1 MSRDETTST
10 ESPHKLP
17 GEEAATILVVDDNPL
32 MRNVLRGLLVANG
45 YTVVEATHGEEA
57 AALVKKQP
65 FDLIICDIIMPKMGG
80 FELHQLVRSDPEAN
94 HIPFVFLSALDH
106 QDEIRHGKELG
117 ADDYLCKP
125 FEPRDLLAVIRGK
138 VARWR
143 LLNSQ
148 VNTRFEGYQRRV
160 IQTLSHEFR
169 TPLVAINTGMEL
181 LLNHRESLGTD
192 RAKRLLEAVQRGG
205 VRLEKLVG
213 DFMVLQQLGAGVMKS
228 TFDSC
233 AEPLSVEHLLQ
244 RHGDIRD
251 EDLAGEG
258 FVVVRTD
265 HSGRAKILGVEAYV
279 IDCLDRL
286 VSNAAKFSPGRK
298 EIEIHVRLVEGEVW
312 FDVKDRGSGIDL
324 SRIREAIQPFGQ
336 INRGK
341 LEQQGG
347 GLGLSIAHHYALIH
361 GARLEFAVR
370 EDGGSI
376 VSLVVPQSSIDEKTC

>member
-1 MSRDETTST
+1 
-10 ESPHKLP
+10 
-17 GEEAATILVVDDNPL
+17 
-32 MRNVLRGLLVANG
+32 
-45 YTVVEATHGEEA
+45 
-57 AALVKKQP
+57 
-65 FDLIICDIIMPKMGG
+65 
-80 FELHQLVRSDPEAN
+80 
-94 HIPFVFLSALDH
+94 
-106 QDEIRHGKELG
+106 
-117 ADDYLCKP
+117 
-125 FEPRDLLAVIRGK
+125 
-138 VARWR
+138 
-143 LLNSQ
+143 
-148 VNTRFEGYQRRV
+148 
-160 IQTLSHEFR
+160 
-169 TPLVAINTGMEL
+169 MEL

-341 LEQQGG
+341 LE
-347 GLGLSIAHHYALIH
+347 HYALIH

>member
-10 ESPHKLP
+10 DSSAKHP
-17 GEEAATILVVDDNPL
+17 GAEAATILVVDDNPL
-32 MRNVLRGLLVANG
+32 MRNVLRGLLVASG

-57 AALVKKQP
+57 AALVKKRA

-106 QDEIRHGKELG
+106 QDEVRHGKELG

-125 FEPRDLLAVIRGK
+125 FEPRDLLAVVRGK
-138 VARWR
+138 VSRWK

-148 VNTRFEGYQRRV
+148 ANSRFEGYQRRV
-160 IQTLSHEFR
+160 LQTLSHEFR

-181 LLNHRESLGTD
+181 LLNHRDSLGTD

-213 DFMVLQQLGAGVMKS
+213 DFMILQQLGAGLMKS
-228 TFDSC
+228 TFDTC
-233 AEPLSVEHLLQ
+233 AEPLSVAHLLQ

-251 EDLAGEG
+251 EELTAEG
-258 FVVVRTD
+258 FAVVRTD
-265 HSGRAKILGVEAYV
+265 HSNHAKIRGVEAYV
-279 IDCLDRL
+279 VDCLDRI
-286 VSNAAKFSPGRK
+286 VSNAAKFSVGRK

-361 GARLEFAVR
+361 NARLEFAVR

-376 VSLVVPQSSIDEKTC
+376 VSLVVPQSGIDEKTC

>member
-1 MSRDETTST
+1 MSRDETI
-10 ESPHKLP
+10 SPELASSRTAA
-17 GEEAATILVVDDNPL
+17 EAPTILVVDDNPL

-45 YTVVEATHGEEA
+45 YGVVEAVHGQEA
-57 AALVKKQP
+57 ADLIKRRP
-65 FDLIICDIIMPKMGG
+65 IDLIICDIMMPKMGG
-80 FELHQLVRSDPEAN
+80 FELHQLVRDDPEAN

-106 QDEIRHGKELG
+106 QDEVRHGKELG

-138 VARWR
+138 VSRWKR
-143 LLNSQ
+143 LNSQ
-148 VNTRFEGYQRRV
+148 ANSRFEGYQRKV

-181 LLNHRESLGTD
+181 LLNYRDSLGTD

-213 DFMVLQQLGAGVMKS
+213 DFMTLQQLEAGVMKS
-228 TFDSC
+228 TFDAC
-233 AEPLSVEHLLQ
+233 AELLPVGHLLQ
-244 RHGDIRD
+244 KHGDIRD
-251 EDLAGEG
+251 EELVTEG
-258 FVVVRTD
+258 FSIVRTD
-265 HSGRAKILGVEAYV
+265 HSNGAKIRGVEAYL
-279 IDCLDRL
+279 IDCMDRL
-286 VSNAAKFSPGRK
+286 VSNAAKFSQGRK
-298 EIEIHVRLVEGEVW
+298 EIEIHVRLADREVW
-312 FDVKDRGSGIDL
+312 FDIKDRGIGIDL

-361 GARLEFAVR
+361 HARLEFGVR

-376 VSLVVPQSSIDEKTC
+376 VSLVVPQSTND